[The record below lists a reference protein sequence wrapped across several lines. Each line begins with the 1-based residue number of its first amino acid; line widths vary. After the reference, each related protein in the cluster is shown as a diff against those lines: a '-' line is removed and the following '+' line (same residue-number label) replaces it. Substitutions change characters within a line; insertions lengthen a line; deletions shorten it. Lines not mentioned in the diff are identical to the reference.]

1 MKYSVI
7 AIFALLAVCSY
18 VRSAEDCN
26 SPLLDKTVNTNAP
39 EGAKGTEV
47 QTAPNSIK
55 YCRHLVG
62 KSVCCS
68 ESQFSD
74 LDDAF
79 KKFKSKMEGKRKQQL
94 QGVQNIEND
103 LRKNKAKDADNFAKA

>member
-1 MKYSVI
+1 MKYQLVVI
-7 AIFALLAVCSY
+7 CALLVACSY